1 MNTNLLNLEKDFD
14 LEFDIPTSEYKERV
28 KKVQKILAERGIDVA
43 YASGTP
49 FIPGDVFYLS
59 GYDAMCPENNTMSII
74 SPTKAYLCTG
84 PEGLEVAREMI
95 RACELI
101 NLEELKVQHE
111 DYPYSKFRSLR
122 DIMYEATGGKKIKK
136 VGKLTFDT
144 IGTVHVQNLIE
155 QSIKDEFEIVDATDI
170 LYEMRFIKSDNELKL
185 LKIGFKICAEAIKK
199 VVEAIKPGVREL
211 EVAAIADYVHKYMGC
226 SAQAFETIVTS
237 GARINTIL
245 GRATDKKIEKGDM
258 VAFYI
263 NGRYKWYAAHMG
275 RTVVAGGPSK
285 EQAEFLE
292 HGFKAYEIALENFK
306 YGNPAKYLDGK
317 AREYFKS
324 VGLDRYQNFS
334 FCHGAGIHE
343 SNEGKASTRFAEWLI
358 PKNILMMINIGLYG
372 HPKFYGFSLEDGAII
387 NSKGET
393 EVLNYGVPIRVQ

>member
-1 MNTNLLNLEKDFD
+1 MDTNFINLKRDFD
-14 LEFDIPTSEYKERV
+14 AEFDIPASEYEERV

-49 FIPGDVFYLS
+49 FVPGDVFYLS
-59 GYDAMCPENNTMSII
+59 GYDCMCPENNTISII
-74 SPTKAYLCTG
+74 SPTKAYLCAG

-95 RACELI
+95 KAGELV

-111 DYPYSKFRSLR
+111 DYPYSTFRSLR
-122 DIMYEATGGKKIKK
+122 DILYETAGGKIKR
-136 VGKLTFDT
+136 VGKLTFDA
-144 IGTVHVQNLIE
+144 IGTVLVQNLIE
-155 QSIKDEFEIVDATDI
+155 KSIKDKFEIVDATDI

-185 LKIGFKICAEAIKK
+185 LKIGFKICAEATKK
-199 VVEAIKPGVREL
+199 VAEAIKPGVREL
-211 EVAAIADYVHKYMGC
+211 EVAAIADYVHRYLGC
-226 SAQAFETIVTS
+226 SVQAFETIVTS

-275 RTVVAGGPSK
+275 RTVVAGSPTK

-292 HGFKAYEIALENFK
+292 HGFKAYEIAVENFK
-306 YGNPAKYLDGK
+306 LGLPAKNLDGK

-343 SNEGKASTRFAEWLI
+343 SNEGKASTRYAEWLI

-387 NSKGET
+387 NSNGET
-393 EVLNYGVPIRVQ
+393 EVLNYGIPVRLQ